1 MGGETK
7 LILKSR
13 VAHEC
18 GCGALATK
26 RHSYLLPRARSNRDS
41 AGFGK
46 GDISWCSDHEE
57 FVCDTCPRRAVD
69 GYEWCATFGSAK
81 FPHMFLTWVDREV
94 PQLATAAR
102 DMEAALT
109 GIQELLAEWIVPDS
123 GISDHE
129 VLSRI
134 LDITD
139 HRDVLAKQD
148 AARKAVAL
156 AALPA

>member
-1 MGGETK
+1 MSEMK

-18 GCGALATK
+18 ACGELATK
-26 RHSYLLPRARSNRDS
+26 QHTYLLPNPRSNPQSKGYRRD
-41 AGFGK
+41 
-46 GDISWCSDHEE
+46 DISWCSDHEE
-57 FVCDTCPRRAVD
+57 FVCDTCPRPDVG
-69 GYEWCATFGSAK
+69 GYEWCATFGANK
-81 FPHMFLTWVDREV
+81 FPHLFLTWVDREV
-94 PQLATAAR
+94 PQIATAAR

-109 GIQELLAEWIVPDS
+109 GIQELLADWIVPDS

-129 VLSRI
+129 VLNRI

-148 AARKAVAL
+148 AARKAIAIASP
-156 AALPA
+156 AA